1 MAAQYPTL
9 VDVAKRLDPDGRI
22 ASIAEVMTKVNP
34 ILMDIPMIEG
44 NLPTGH
50 QGTIRTGLPAV
61 AWRLLNYGTLPTK
74 STTKSVTDSCG
85 ILEAFSEIDKEV
97 YRLNGA
103 NDAFRASEDTAFLE
117 AMAQELASTLFYG
130 NAFANPEEFT
140 GLSVRYSDSSGPDN
154 AANVLKVSGVTG
166 SSGNTSIW
174 LISWGERSVH
184 GIYPKGSVAGLEY
197 QNLGEQTRRGTI
209 GVDAND
215 GRLMQVMV
223 SHFMQKFGI
232 HVKDWAGVVRAQM
245 LSANFNAPLTAKGI
259 KDPSRPYIADGIGY
273 DEDSASLTTVMHEM
287 LHAIPLRLRAAG
299 GSFNP
304 VFYCSPMVKSA
315 IDLSAEGKASNTLT
329 ISDVENRGP
338 VTKFMGYPIYEC
350 DALTDNEAE
359 VS

>member
-1 MAAQYPTL
+1 MTTVAQYPTL

-22 ASIAEVMTKVNP
+22 ASIAEVLAKVNP
-34 ILMDIPMIEG
+34 ILQDVPMIEG
-44 NLPTGH
+44 NMPTGH
-50 QGTIRTGLPAV
+50 QGTIRTGLPDV

-74 STTKSVTDSCG
+74 STTKAVTDSCG

-103 NDAFRASEDTAFLE
+103 NDAFRASEDVAFLE

-130 NAFANPEEFT
+130 NAFVSPEEFT

-154 AANVLKVSGVTG
+154 AANVLKVSGATG
-166 SSGNTSIW
+166 TSGNTSIW

-184 GIYPKGSVAGLEY
+184 GIYPKGSMAGLEY
-197 QNLGEQTRRGTI
+197 QNLGEQTRRGT
-209 GVDAND
+209 D

-223 SHFMQKFGI
+223 SHFIQKFGI

-245 LSANFNAPLTAKGI
+245 LSANFNAPLTASGT
-259 KDPSRPYIADGIGY
+259 KDPSRPYVASGIGY
-273 DEDSASLTTVMHEM
+273 VPASAHLTTVMHEM
-287 LHAIPLRLRAAG
+287 LHAVPLRLRAAG

-315 IDLSAEGKASNTLT
+315 IDLAAEGKGSNTLT

-350 DALTDNEAE
+350 DALTDNEAV

>member
-1 MAAQYPTL
+1 MATAAQYPTL

-22 ASIAEVMTKVNP
+22 AMIAEILAKVNP
-34 ILMDIPMIEG
+34 ILQDVPMVEG

-50 QGTIRTGLPAV
+50 QGTIRTGLPDV

-74 STTKSVTDSCG
+74 STTKAVTDACG

-103 NDAFRASEDTAFLE
+103 NDAFRASEDVAFLE
-117 AMAQELASTLFYG
+117 SMAQELASTLFYG
-130 NAFANPEEFT
+130 NAFTAPEEFT
-140 GLSVRYSDSSGPDN
+140 GLSVRYSDSSGPEN
-154 AANVLKVSGVTG
+154 AANVLKVSGAAG
-166 SSGNTSIW
+166 SGANTSIW
-174 LISWGERSVH
+174 LVSWGERSVH
-184 GIYPKGSVAGLEY
+184 GIYPKGSMAGLEY
-197 QNLGEQTRRGTI
+197 QNLGEQTKR
-209 GVDAND
+209 DSN

-223 SHFMQKFGI
+223 SHFIQKFGI
-232 HVKDWAGVVRAQM
+232 HVKDWAGIVRAQM
-245 LSANFNAPLTAKGI
+245 LSANFNAPLTAGGA
-259 KDPSRPYIADGIGY
+259 KDPSRSTYTAA
-273 DEDSASLTTVMHEM
+273 SAHLTTVMHEM
-287 LHAIPLRLRAAG
+287 LHAVPLRLRAAG

-315 IDLSAEGKASNTLT
+315 IDLAAEGKASNTLT

-350 DALTDNEAE
+350 DALIDTEDV